1 MERVG
6 ACEVGK
12 VDGGTACW
20 GPVLVS
26 GARSGLTSVRRV
38 KRTSVLKERCK
49 RTFVEMPR
57 MNRKDAT
64 TQRHANVSTR
74 MLFFVHAYLCTFIH
88 SYGETRAPVGA
99 NMMPVTSVKFPE
111 LPSIAVFRG
120 KCFCNSQGMH
130 VVCCRLA
137 SHDTR
142 AESLTAPSMEA
153 NYRLFWI
160 QVSVTNGENIA
171 NEKVSAPS
179 LGCVGQMTMSWC
191 VCQPMETFQCLGGD
205 TRAVFSRLGWA

>member
-1 MERVG
+1 
-6 ACEVGK
+6 
-12 VDGGTACW
+12 
-20 GPVLVS
+20 
-26 GARSGLTSVRRV
+26 
-38 KRTSVLKERCK
+38 
-49 RTFVEMPR
+49 
-57 MNRKDAT
+57 
-64 TQRHANVSTR
+64 
-74 MLFFVHAYLCTFIH
+74 
-88 SYGETRAPVGA
+88 
-99 NMMPVTSVKFPE
+99 MPVASVTFPE

-120 KCFCNSQGMH
+120 KLFCNSQGMH

-142 AESLTAPSMEA
+142 AESLTAPSMES